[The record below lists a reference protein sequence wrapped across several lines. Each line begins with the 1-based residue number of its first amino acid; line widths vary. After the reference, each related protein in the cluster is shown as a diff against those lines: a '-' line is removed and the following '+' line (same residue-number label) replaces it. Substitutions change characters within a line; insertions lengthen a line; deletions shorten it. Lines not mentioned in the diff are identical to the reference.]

1 MPTRVP
7 TSRDARPHDTHCS
20 AIASTT
26 VDETRAGAPGVPI
39 ASTSA
44 GLAGL
49 VLCGRYRLDRLIGSG
64 GMAQVWEAT
73 DSVLGRRV
81 AVKLLH
87 PHLTDDA
94 VYVQRFRQE
103 AIAAAKLND
112 PGIVGVFDTCTDQGH
127 EAIVMELLDA
137 TTLRDLLD
145 ERHVLD
151 AETTQRIGL
160 RLLDAIEAAHR
171 AGLVHRDIK
180 PSNVLLCSDGR
191 VKIADFGIA
200 KADGQTELTQ
210 EGSLIGTASYL
221 SPEQLRGDELDGRS
235 DLYSLGVLLYECVTG
250 RIPFSGDSTAAVA
263 LARLHTAPLDPRQV
277 RADVPP
283 HLANVLMVAL
293 AVEPD
298 DRFATAADF
307 RAALM
312 GGPTFVAGPPVG
324 YEPELDAYD
333 DETTFSRSE
342 RSWLLRALLIILVGA
357 AITVAGLLLRE
368 TQQPSD
374 SGGDATAT
382 PTTSESSQL
391 AVARVSTFDPQ
402 GSGARGENDA
412 QASNVADGNGSTAW
426 STEQYDQADFFGKK
440 TGVGVGLVL
449 ESRSQVDQVRIASSE
464 NGWSGAVYV
473 IDAEST
479 DRIDLGAL
487 EPAARVEDVQGTV
500 TVDTGGATGRIVLL
514 WITNLGDPSGD
525 RHRVE
530 VTALE
535 ASGSPAPG

>member
-1 MPTRVP
+1 
-7 TSRDARPHDTHCS
+7 
-20 AIASTT
+20 
-26 VDETRAGAPGVPI
+26 
-39 ASTSA
+39 
-44 GLAGL
+44 
-49 VLCGRYRLDRLIGSG
+49 
-64 GMAQVWEAT
+64 
-73 DSVLGRRV
+73 
-81 AVKLLH
+81 
-87 PHLTDDA
+87 
-94 VYVQRFRQE
+94 
-103 AIAAAKLND
+103 
-112 PGIVGVFDTCTDQGH
+112 
-127 EAIVMELLDA
+127 
-137 TTLRDLLD
+137 
-145 ERHVLD
+145 
-151 AETTQRIGL
+151 
-160 RLLDAIEAAHR
+160 
-171 AGLVHRDIK
+171 
-180 PSNVLLCSDGR
+180 
-191 VKIADFGIA
+191 
-200 KADGQTELTQ
+200 
-210 EGSLIGTASYL
+210 
-221 SPEQLRGDELDGRS
+221 
-235 DLYSLGVLLYECVTG
+235 
-250 RIPFSGDSTAAVA
+250 
-263 LARLHTAPLDPRQV
+263 
-277 RADVPP
+277 
-283 HLANVLMVAL
+283 
-293 AVEPD
+293 
-298 DRFATAADF
+298 
-307 RAALM
+307 
-312 GGPTFVAGPPVG
+312 VG

-382 PTTSESSQL
+382 PATSESSQL

-487 EPAARVEDVQGTV
+487 EPAARVEDVQGTI

>member
-1 MPTRVP
+1 M
-7 TSRDARPHDTHCS
+7 
-20 AIASTT
+20 
-26 VDETRAGAPGVPI
+26 DETRAGTPGVPI

-49 VLCGRYRLDRLIGSG
+49 VLAGRYRLDRLIGSG

-87 PHLTDDA
+87 PHLTSDA

-112 PGIVGVFDTCTDQGH
+112 PGIVGVFDTCSDQGH

-145 ERHVLD
+145 ERTVLD
-151 AETTQRIGL
+151 AETTERIGL

-221 SPEQLRGDELDGRS
+221 SPEQLRGEELDGRS

-250 RIPFSGDSTAAVA
+250 RIPFTGDSTAAVA
-263 LARLHTAPLDPRQV
+263 LARLHTPPLDPRQV

-293 AVEPD
+293 ALEPD

-312 GGPTFVAGPPVG
+312 GGQAVVAGPPLG
-324 YEPELDAYD
+324 YEPDLDPYD
-333 DETTFSRSE
+333 DETSFSRSE

-357 AITVAGLLLRE
+357 ALTVAGLLLRE
-368 TQQPSD
+368 TQQ
-374 SGGDATAT
+374 SGGDGQNAVPTPATG
-382 PTTSESSQL
+382 ESSPL
-391 AVARVSTFDPQ
+391 PVARVSTFDPQ

-426 STEQYDQADFFGKK
+426 STEQYDQADFFGAK

-449 ESRSQVDQVRIASSE
+449 ESRSEVDQVRIASSD
-464 NGWSGAVYV
+464 NGWSGTIYV

-479 DRIDLGAL
+479 DRIDLGEL
-487 EPAARVEDVQGTV
+487 EPAGRVDDVQGTV
-500 TVDTGGATGRIVLL
+500 SVDTGGATGRIVLL

-535 ASGSPAPG
+535 AAGRPAPG

>member
-1 MPTRVP
+1 M
-7 TSRDARPHDTHCS
+7 
-20 AIASTT
+20 
-26 VDETRAGAPGVPI
+26 DETRAGTPGVPI

-49 VLCGRYRLDRLIGSG
+49 VLAGRYRLDRLIGSG

-87 PHLTDDA
+87 PHLTSDA

-112 PGIVGVFDTCTDQGH
+112 PGIVGVFDTCSDQGH

-151 AETTQRIGL
+151 AETTERIGL

-263 LARLHTAPLDPRQV
+263 LARLHTPPLDPRQV

-293 AVEPD
+293 ALEPD

-312 GGPTFVAGPPVG
+312 GGHAVVAGPPVG
-324 YEPELDAYD
+324 YEPELDPYD
-333 DETTFSRSE
+333 DETSFSRSE

-357 AITVAGLLLRE
+357 ALTVAGLLLRE
-368 TQQPSD
+368 TQQPVEPNGTEPS
-374 SGGDATAT
+374 TADIE
-382 PTTSESSQL
+382 PSQL
-391 AVARVSTFDPQ
+391 PIARVSTFDPQ
-402 GSGARGENDA
+402 GSGTRGENDA

-426 STEQYDQADFFGKK
+426 STEQYDQADFFGEK

-449 ESRSQVDQVRIASSE
+449 ESRSQVDQVRIASSA
-464 NGWSGAVYV
+464 NGWSGAIYV

-479 DRIDLGAL
+479 ERIDLGEL
-487 EPAARVEDVQGTV
+487 EPAARVDDVQGTV

-535 ASGSPAPG
+535 ASGRPAPG